1 MANRTIYS
9 PSRRRFIQ
17 TTTGAS
23 VGLLAGASSF
33 AAFSQPKGQ
42 LVVSNWG
49 GDWNS
54 NVMKALET
62 PLLEDK
68 GVTIRRDL
76 ASAPARKSK
85 LLAERNL
92 PRGSVDIAHL
102 TDADAFE
109 LQMQGV
115 LEEIDYDRIP
125 NAKNLLSMPGI
136 ENKFF
141 VPWVYSGV
149 ELIYNPDKIAA
160 PTSFKD
166 LLNPEYKG
174 RVGLIDQIYFN
185 YLYAFSLVAG
195 GTMGDID
202 AAFPALL
209 ELKKTV
215 EPKVYPSHQQLA
227 AAMQSDEIWI
237 SANYKARA
245 AQWEADGLPVR
256 GAYPAEG
263 GIAIQFG
270 VAMPKRAPNKDLAYH
285 YINEMLTPDACR
297 TLAELT
303 FYAPA
308 ISNVTLPEK
317 LAKQVQFSEEEQ
329 SRLHMVDYEYA
340 AKNQPDW
347 LEWWNK
353 NIKV

>member
-1 MANRTIYS
+1 MSKRTLYS
-9 PSRRRFIQ
+9 PSRRQFMQ
-17 TTTGAS
+17 TAVGAGM
-23 VGLLAGASSF
+23 GLLAGTAPF
-33 AAFSQPKGQ
+33 AALAQPRGE

-68 GVTIRRDL
+68 GIKVRRDL

-102 TDADAFE
+102 TDADAYE
-109 LQMQGV
+109 LQVQGV

-125 NAKNLLSMPGI
+125 NAKHLLTMRGMD
-136 ENKFF
+136 NKYFA
-141 VPWVYSGV
+141 PWVYSGV
-149 ELIYNPDKIAA
+149 ELIYHPEKISA

-166 LLNPEYKG
+166 LMNPEYKG

-185 YLYAFSLVAG
+185 YLYAFSLVGG
-195 GTMGDID
+195 GTMGNIEP
-202 AAFPALL
+202 AFPTLL
-209 ELKKTV
+209 ELKEQV
-215 EPKVYPSHQQLA
+215 DPKIYPSHQQLV

-263 GIAIQFG
+263 GIAIRFG
-270 VAMPKRAPNKDLAYH
+270 VVIPKRAPNKDLAYH
-285 YINEMLTPDACR
+285 YINEMLTPQACR
-297 TLAELT
+297 TLAERT
-303 FYAPA
+303 YYAPA
-308 ISNVTLPEK
+308 ISNVTLPEAV
-317 LAKQVQFSEEEQ
+317 AKQVQFSEEQQ
-329 SRLHMVDYEYA
+329 SRLHVVDFGYA
-340 AKNQPDW
+340 AKHQPEW

>member
-1 MANRTIYS
+1 MAKRILS
-9 PSRRRFIQ
+9 SASRRQFIQ
-17 TTTGAS
+17 TT
-23 VGLLAGASSF
+23 AGAGLGLMAGA
-33 AAFSQPKGQ
+33 AAFPVFAQPRGE

-54 NVMKALET
+54 NIMKSLET
-62 PLLEDK
+62 PLLEEK
-68 GVTIRRDL
+68 GVRVRRDL

-102 TDADAFE
+102 TDADAYE
-109 LQMQGV
+109 LAAQGV

-125 NAKNLLSMPGI
+125 NAKHLLPGMQ
-136 ENKFF
+136 NKFF

-149 ELIYNPDKIAA
+149 ELIYNPDKVPA

-166 LLNPEYKG
+166 LMNPEYKG

-185 YLYAFSLVAG
+185 YLYAFALVG
-195 GTMGDID
+195 GGSMSDID
-202 AAFPALL
+202 PAFPTLL
-209 ELKKTV
+209 ELKEAV
-215 EPKVYPSHQQLA
+215 EPKIYPSHQQMA

-237 SANYKARA
+237 SANYKARV

-256 GAYPAEG
+256 GAYPEEG

-270 VAMPKRAPNKDLAYH
+270 VVIPKRAPNKDLAYH
-285 YINEMLTPDACR
+285 YINEMLTPDASSS
-297 TLAELT
+297 LAELT
-303 FYAPA
+303 YYAPA
-308 ISNVTLPEK
+308 ISNVTLPEE
-317 LAKQVQFSEEEQ
+317 LARQVQFSEEQQ
-329 SRLHMVDYEYA
+329 SRLHLVDYEYA
-340 AKNQPDW
+340 AKNQPEW